1 MKALVVAPRVLS
13 PGESAERMNTSP
25 KKLAALIRRYQYEFT
40 ELVPGGKPGDRGRN
54 RWGLTEAQL
63 ATIIQKQA
71 RGYEPVP
78 EPAATTAP
86 ASTSESPDGVS
97 RLHIGRRT
105 RS

>member
-25 KKLAALIRRYQYEFT
+25 RKLATLIRRYQYEFT

-63 ATIIQKQA
+63 ATIIEKQA
-71 RGYEPVP
+71 RGYQPP
-78 EPAATTAP
+78 AEPAVTVTP
-86 ASTSESPDGVS
+86 GPTSESPDGVS

-105 RS
+105 RP